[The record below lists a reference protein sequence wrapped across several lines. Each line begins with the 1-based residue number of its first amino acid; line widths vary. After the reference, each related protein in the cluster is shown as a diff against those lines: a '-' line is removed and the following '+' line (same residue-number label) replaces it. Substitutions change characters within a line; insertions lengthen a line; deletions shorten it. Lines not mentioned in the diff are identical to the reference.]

1 MFVICYNKYKIKQ
14 KAVTT
19 MVYDKEISDP
29 IMIQYIILYALS
41 EADRIITH
49 DQLTSLVL
57 DNCNIKFT
65 DFRIA
70 VDNLEKIGDIN
81 IFFSPDGRT
90 AYCELLPAGK
100 EANSFFEKKIPI
112 YIREPIRDY
121 IAPFFHEEAIKRSV
135 MAELLPLNEREYMA
149 DFGIF
154 DGKTTLMRL
163 TVYAGTKE
171 SANSMI
177 KIFKK
182 NPQKAYETVID
193 LLSEEETNGD
203 GERES

>member
-1 MFVICYNKYKIKQ
+1 MLYNKEF
-14 KAVTT
+14 T
-19 MVYDKEISDP
+19 DP

-41 EADRIITH
+41 MADRIVTH

-70 VDNLEKIGDIN
+70 IDNLEKIN
-81 IFFSPDGRT
+81 YVHIFYTPDGRT

-100 EANSFFEKKIPI
+100 EANSFFEKKIPV

-121 IAPFFHEEAIKRSV
+121 IAPFFHEEAIKKSV
-135 MAELLPLNEREYMA
+135 MADLLPINEREYMA

-154 DGKTTLMRL
+154 DGNTTLMRL
-163 TVYAGTKE
+163 TVYTGTKDG
-171 SANSMI
+171 ANDMI

-182 NPQKAYETVID
+182 DPQRVYEAIID
-193 LLSEEETNGD
+193 LLS
-203 GERES
+203 GENARGNSENKD

>member
-1 MFVICYNKYKIKQ
+1 
-14 KAVTT
+14 
-19 MVYDKEISDP
+19 
-29 IMIQYIILYALS
+29 
-41 EADRIITH
+41 
-49 DQLTSLVL
+49 
-57 DNCNIKFT
+57 
-65 DFRIA
+65 
-70 VDNLEKIGDIN
+70 
-81 IFFSPDGRT
+81 
-90 AYCELLPAGK
+90 
-100 EANSFFEKKIPI
+100 
-112 YIREPIRDY
+112 
-121 IAPFFHEEAIKRSV
+121 